1 MGNASVDLLVFL
13 LIARIADDTRQTRAN
28 GHAKT
33 QRSPIAMGVA
43 RRAHYVDYKCLN
55 PTCG

>member
-28 GHAKT
+28 GHAKA
-33 QRSPIAMGVA
+33 QRSPIPTGAA
-43 RRAHYVDYKCLN
+43 RRAHYVDYKRSN